1 MLKTI
6 YIVLPEKY
14 WEKARL
20 EFIPINALKKCP
32 YNLRRDFGDLSR
44 LKKSIEENGLKQPLL
59 VRKLN
64 GEYEVIDGERRR
76 QVLVKLA
83 EKYPSRFSRVPC
95 IVVEAGDEEAAVLFL
110 LTNELS
116 KTLSKN
122 ERIEGI
128 KQLKEKF
135 KLSDEE
141 IARRL
146 AISPEEVKRYFDI
159 MNAIKTIGAEIEEK
173 AGRWREKV
181 VKKVVSE
188 KIEEVRPAEVEV
200 EAKPSVKPAES
211 KPVAKPAVVEKK
223 VSEVEEEIKQLK
235 AKVPFSIVIM
245 IDSLREWLRRKQVIS
260 EDEENTVLRNLLKIV
275 VDHAL
280 RQYEVR
286 ELCKRVRQAV
296 RGGRNFYEEI
306 DLFLKERYSK
316 VKVEVELTKA
326 LYEELVELS
335 KKKRKS
341 LSSIVEEALLEYI
354 QKS

>member
-1 MLKTI
+1 M
-6 YIVLPEKY
+6 LPEKY
-14 WEKARL
+14 WRKARL
-20 EFIPINALKKCP
+20 EFIPIKALKRCP

-44 LKKSIEENGLKQPLL
+44 LEKSVEENGLKQPLL
-59 VRKLN
+59 VRKLD
-64 GEYEVIDGERRR
+64 GDYEVIDGERRR

-83 EKYPSRFSRVPC
+83 EKYPSRFSHVPC
-95 IVVEAGDEEAAVLFL
+95 IVVEASDEEAAVLFL

-128 KQLKEKF
+128 RQLKEKF

-159 MNAIKTIGAEIEEK
+159 MNAIKKIGAELEEK

-181 VKKVVSE
+181 VKEVISE
-188 KIEEVRPAEVEV
+188 KIEEVRPAEVKV
-200 EAKPSVKPAES
+200 EAKPPVKSAKP
-211 KPVAKPAVVEKK
+211 KPVVVEEKI
-223 VSEVEEEIKQLK
+223 SEVEEEIKQLR
-235 AKVPFSIVIM
+235 AKVPFSIVLM

-260 EDEENTVLRNLLKIV
+260 EEEEDTVLRNLLKVV

-286 ELCKRVRQAV
+286 ELCKRIRQAV
-296 RGGRNFYEEI
+296 REGRNFYEEI

-316 VKVEVELTKA
+316 VKIEVELAKA

-335 KKKRKS
+335 KKKRKP